1 MARLHQGMSHMQ
13 RMLEACM
20 DMQLELQRSVR
31 QEVSAALNRSAGE
44 KGLFTYSVPFIIIL
58 LLKILK
64 IYIFFLG
71 GGGWGGGLLGTEC
84 KCSSFHLSF
93 LHCWFSFIIIMKYI
107 DCLCFYLWS
116 YIIELKEAIMLQAWV
131 LRHQKMGLNG
141 VMWGKELAVFVVIA
155 ILIHS
160 CTGILAPIFWTTFI
174 IFCSEGVLIFV
185 VGCVPSLKNCNIL
198 QMRAHVHLFKMCK
211 WVSSWW
217 RKMPIV
223 PSANCWGDPSIL
235 HTVKRKVY
243 KKKKRRRIKIMS
255 KMCGR
260 SEGANVISLASNG
273 SSWGSCLVCRVVECF
288 SNCQCFSDY
297 IWNIMRCII
306 GITNG
311 IVDSSFLRK

>member
-1 MARLHQGMSHMQ
+1 MDIDSDQEWEMINDLRADMARLHQGMSHMQ

-44 KGLFTYSVPFIIIL
+44 KGLFTYSIPFIIIL
-58 LLKILK
+58 LFKILK
-64 IYIFFLG
+64 LLG
-71 GGGWGGGLLGTEC
+71 VGTEC
-84 KCSSFHLSF
+84 KHSSFHSHF
-93 LHCWFSFIIIMKYI
+93 LHCWFSFIVIMKDI

-160 CTGILAPIFWTTFI
+160 CTGMLTPIFWTTFI
-174 IFCSEGVLIFV
+174 IFWSEGVLIFV
-185 VGCVPSLKNCNIL
+185 VGCVPSLKNGNLL

-211 WVSSWW
+211 WVSSRW

-243 KKKKRRRIKIMS
+243 KKKKRRRIKIM
-255 KMCGR
+255 
-260 SEGANVISLASNG
+260 I
-273 SSWGSCLVCRVVECF
+273 
-288 SNCQCFSDY
+288 
-297 IWNIMRCII
+297 
-306 GITNG
+306 
-311 IVDSSFLRK
+311 